1 MKTNLRL
8 MHPMIQGVKL
18 WLALICVA
26 STTVYAQAQKAD
38 PKDPQNAERGAQLIR
53 AAIEARGGARYL
65 AFKTLSAAGQYTSFD
80 KGVSTIPIPFSDN
93 IVYPDTER
101 TEFGKGKKK
110 DRRIQVNTGATGW
123 VYDGEAQTLKE
134 QNEKQAREFLE
145 NLESD
150 IDHLLR
156 GGWQAQGVEVSF
168 YGREETRPGERADVV
183 MIRLRSGRVVYLALD
198 GHSHLPMSVT
208 YEETTDKGVS
218 KNEVRFFQYVVYDG
232 VKFPNIVDFYRDGVQ
247 GSRVNYESV
256 KLDAPIPENLFTKPA
271 SVKEIK

>member
-1 MKTNLRL
+1 M
-8 MHPMIQGVKL
+8 KL
-18 WLALICVA
+18 WLTVIFVA
-26 STTVYAQAQKAD
+26 AIAVQVQAQKAD
-38 PKDPQNAERGAQLIR
+38 PNDPQNAERGAQLIR

-65 AFKTLSAAGQYTSFD
+65 AFKTLAATGQYTFFD
-80 KGVSTIPIPFSDN
+80 KGISTIPMPFTDT
-93 IVYPDTER
+93 IVYPDKER

-110 DRRIQVNTGATGW
+110 DRRIQVNTGGTGW
-123 VYDGEAQTLKE
+123 VYDGEAQTIKD

-156 GGWQAQGVEVSF
+156 GGWQAPGVETRF

-183 MIRLRSGRVVYLALD
+183 TIKLRSGRIVYLALH
-198 GHSHLPMSVT
+198 GHTHLPMSVS
-208 YEETTDKGVS
+208 YEEATEKGVS

-247 GSRVNYESV
+247 GSRVNYESI
-256 KLDAPIPENLFTKPA
+256 KLDAPILENLFTKPA